1 MSIIEQRK
9 SIMQEQSVVIS
20 SPEKFSNPFP
30 WYAKMRSES
39 PVFYDSEQQCWMV
52 FRYEDVKNVFANWQ
66 SFSSQVQHPP
76 EQTDFTQSLNFTDP
90 PKHQSLR
97 SLVAKVFTTRRVE
110 ELAPRI
116 TQITHELIDQVQ
128 GQHRM
133 DFVHDLAIP
142 LPVIVIAEIL
152 GVPVADRTDFK
163 NWSDGI
169 VMQDPAALKA
179 MADYFRQLLKERRQH
194 PSKDLISDL
203 IAAHEAGET
212 LTAQELVD
220 FCLVLLVGGNETTT
234 NLMGNAILCFHEYP
248 ETFERLKKEPELV
261 PLAIEEVLRYRSSIQ
276 GIDRFTKIE
285 IQLGGQVIPA
295 GQKVTVWMGSA
306 NRDEAQFDRAEEF
319 VIDRNPNPHVA
330 FGNGIHF
337 CLGAPLARLEGKI
350 VLNIVLERLPNL
362 RIDPAATLEFIPT
375 TIVHGLTSLPVLF

>member
-1 MSIIEQRK
+1 
-9 SIMQEQSVVIS
+9 MQDQSVVTS
-20 SPEKFSNPFP
+20 NAERFSNPFP
-30 WYAKMRSES
+30 WYAKMRREA
-39 PVFYDSEQQCWMV
+39 PVFYDAEQQCWMV
-52 FRYEDVKNVFANWQ
+52 FRYEDVKNVFANWPL
-66 SFSSQVQHPP
+66 FSSQVQHPP

-90 PKHQSLR
+90 PKHRSLR
-97 SLVAKVFTTRRVE
+97 SLVAKFFTARRVE

-116 TQITHELIDQVQ
+116 AQITHELIDQVQ

-142 LPVIVIAEIL
+142 VPVIVIAEIL
-152 GVPVADRTDFK
+152 GVPVADHADFK
-163 NWSDGI
+163 RWSDGI
-169 VMQDPAALKA
+169 MMMDPDALKA

-194 PSKDLISDL
+194 PSEDLISDL
-203 IAAHEAGET
+203 IAAHDAGET

-248 ETFERLKKEPELV
+248 EAFERLKQEPELV

-276 GIDRFTKIE
+276 GIERFTKVE
-285 IQLGGQVIPA
+285 IQMGGQTIPA
-295 GQKVTVWMGSA
+295 GQMVTVWMGSA
-306 NRDEAQFDRAEEF
+306 NRDEVQFDRAEEF
-319 VIDRNPNPHVA
+319 VIDRDPNPHVA

-350 VLNIVLERLPNL
+350 VLNAVLERLPNL

-375 TIVHGLTSLPVLF
+375 TIVHGVASLPVLF